1 MLKKIKIGISDDN
14 KEFCNILVDYLSS
27 KGNIEILGT
36 ANDGNQ
42 TLELIK
48 NSEPDLLILDI
59 IMPYLDGIGVLEK
72 LNELNVKR
80 PRIIILSAV
89 GQEKITQKAINLGAD
104 YYILKPFDLEILS
117 KRIVEIMDIETDV
130 VSKAVMPVRS
140 SKKDPDIETLITKV
154 IHDVGIPAHIKGY
167 SYLRDAI
174 TLVMDDIEYLNS
186 VTKLLYP
193 KIAEKYDTT
202 PSRVERAIRHAIE
215 VAWSRGKVDVLN
227 ELFAYTIDEKRGKP
241 TNSEF
246 IALIADKLRLGL
258 KAS

>member
-1 MLKKIKIGISDDN
+1 LLKKIKIGISDDN

>member
-14 KEFCNILVDYLSS
+14 KEFCNILFDYLSS
-27 KGNIEILGT
+27 KDNIEILGT

-130 VSKAVMPVRS
+130 VSKAVMPVIS
-140 SKKDPDIETLITKV
+140 SKKDTDIETLITKV